1 MAVTIDYYDTE
12 AIGLQ
17 NKLMID
23 PYCNPK
29 YLVQNNSCGIK

>member
-1 MAVTIDYYDTE
+1 MAVTIDYNDTE

-17 NKLMID
+17 NYKLMID

-29 YLVQNNSCGIK
+29 YLVQK